1 MELPTL
7 SPPPLI
13 ARLTAI
19 LGLTGCVLLSV
30 IPPSTSRLLVWPW
43 STVTVAFW
51 GLIGV
56 AGVVALLGRSRL
68 PARIEQGLLMLAG
81 VAVLSAYSSPFRD
94 LSLPAAWVTVG
105 ACLLPIA
112 CLPWISGPGRAAVM
126 RWIGWAVLAIL
137 AASLGHWI
145 VSQVAPLLQRGASLV
160 QALAERNEQP
170 FGHANY
176 NAAFALLALGWM
188 SACLAPWLAARL
200 EIGATLEKSPFD
212 LPPPELRGEWVLGLV
227 LALVMLLTSGSRAGI
242 GALALGLTVGLALA
256 RRHVRPLSRRTRI
269 AVLAVVLGALV
280 IGILSNGRLRTLVLE
295 GRWNASASESN
306 QQRLGMTQGALRLGT
321 ARPVLG
327 WGPGTVPQIF
337 PSVRSEL
344 AGNVDNVLQV
354 HSSALQSWATLG
366 GAGVLGAGL
375 LGIGALG
382 LGWSLRR
389 RDGSAVEGLE
399 RAALAGGLAS
409 YAAYSFFDHSL
420 DIPALAGLAGV
431 TLAGLVPPDS
441 AGAPPRTR
449 TLAAFALIAGLVLV
463 PGVLHEQQA
472 RRLHALALDAADRRD
487 APGYLQRL
495 AEGSARMPGAT
506 YLDHLRAGVL
516 ATGEPFGVTSTAAE
530 RTAAIELLIGTL
542 NRNPSLEYAHYNLG
556 WLLLDSRPAEAE
568 RHFATAARLAPH
580 RVGMHLGLALARAS
594 LGNAQGAVGAFAAE
608 RVNAPEQAF
617 AVLFRDASV
626 GGLASDVE
634 AAAVAFLQQ
643 ALQRHSLPAPE
654 VEAVLSA
661 WKNVRPEQ
669 VRESDPFRRVRPGY
683 GLLMGFPEGRPPSD
697 VNPMT
702 RLLLPPEVARTLPK
716 PGWVPAPLLLEL
728 SLGASFRQP

>member
-1 MELPTL
+1 
-7 SPPPLI
+7 
-13 ARLTAI
+13 
-19 LGLTGCVLLSV
+19 
-30 IPPSTSRLLVWPW
+30 
-43 STVTVAFW
+43 
-51 GLIGV
+51 
-56 AGVVALLGRSRL
+56 
-68 PARIEQGLLMLAG
+68 
-81 VAVLSAYSSPFRD
+81 
-94 LSLPAAWVTVG
+94 
-105 ACLLPIA
+105 
-112 CLPWISGPGRAAVM
+112 
-126 RWIGWAVLAIL
+126 
-137 AASLGHWI
+137 
-145 VSQVAPLLQRGASLV
+145 
-160 QALAERNEQP
+160 
-170 FGHANY
+170 
-176 NAAFALLALGWM
+176 
-188 SACLAPWLAARL
+188 
-200 EIGATLEKSPFD
+200 
-212 LPPPELRGEWVLGLV
+212 
-227 LALVMLLTSGSRAGI
+227 
-242 GALALGLTVGLALA
+242 
-256 RRHVRPLSRRTRI
+256 
-269 AVLAVVLGALV
+269 
-280 IGILSNGRLRTLVLE
+280 
-295 GRWNASASESN
+295 
-306 QQRLGMTQGALRLGT
+306 
-321 ARPVLG
+321 
-327 WGPGTVPQIF
+327 
-337 PSVRSEL
+337 
-344 AGNVDNVLQV
+344 
-354 HSSALQSWATLG
+354 ALQAWATLG

-375 LGIGALG
+375 LGVGALG

-431 TLAGLVPPDS
+431 TLAGLVPPDA

-449 TLAAFALIAGLVLV
+449 ALAAFALIAGLVLV
-463 PGVLHEQQA
+463 PAVLHEQQA

-495 AEGSARMPGAT
+495 AEASARMPGAT

-580 RVGMHLGLALARAS
+580 RVGVHLGLALARAS

-716 PGWVPAPLLLEL
+716 PGWVPAPPLLEL